1 MPAEVSG
8 EVVPHSDLNMATYE
22 AILFDFDGVLVESE
36 PLHFACWR
44 EVLAPLGVNLDW
56 ETYLRRCRG
65 KSDRDLLDVLCTLSD
80 PPLDL
85 NWLLE
90 LYPRKKERF
99 RQVILEGEPIG
110 KEVRALLESLS
121 GYQLA
126 LVSSNGRVEI
136 EPVLATAGVEHYF
149 EAVVCRED
157 APRPKPAPDSYLRAA
172 ELLGVT
178 TALVVEDTIIGAASA
193 RAAGFDVVVVPSVQE
208 MPGLV
213 RRALDAKVESNS

>member
-1 MPAEVSG
+1 
-8 EVVPHSDLNMATYE
+8 MADYE
-22 AILFDFDGVLVESE
+22 AILFDFDGVLVDSE

-44 EVLAPLGVNLDW
+44 EILAPLAVNLDW

-65 KSDRDLLDVLCTLSD
+65 KSDRDLLDVLRSLSD

-85 NWLLE
+85 NLLFE

-126 LVSSNGRVEI
+126 LVSSNGRAEI
-136 EPVLATAGVEHYF
+136 DPVLTAARAGHYF
-149 EAVVCRED
+149 DAVVCRED
-157 APRPKPAPDSYLRAA
+157 APRPKPAPDPYRKAA

-178 TALVVEDTIIGAASA
+178 TALVVEDTIIGAASG
-193 RAAGFDVVVVPSVQE
+193 RAAGFDVVVVPSVRE
-208 MPGLV
+208 MPALV
-213 RRALDAKVESNS
+213 CRALAANAESNS

>member
-1 MPAEVSG
+1 
-8 EVVPHSDLNMATYE
+8 
-22 AILFDFDGVLVESE
+22 
-36 PLHFACWR
+36 
-44 EVLAPLGVNLDW
+44 
-56 ETYLRRCRG
+56 
-65 KSDRDLLDVLCTLSD
+65 LLDVLCTLSD